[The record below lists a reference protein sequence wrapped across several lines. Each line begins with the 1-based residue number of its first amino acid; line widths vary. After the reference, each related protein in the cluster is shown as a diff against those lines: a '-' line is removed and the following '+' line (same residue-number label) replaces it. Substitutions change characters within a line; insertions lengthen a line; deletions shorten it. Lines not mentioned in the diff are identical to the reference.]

1 MLAVSACA
9 RHRPARRR
17 AAERVCA
24 AHQLLRLHS
33 EPGVVLVCPAGEPG
47 VEGAGS
53 GRGGE
58 WKGRRT
64 AALMQGYRVTRGNL
78 KYGVIWKVSSHST
91 KNGANRLIIHHNQA
105 QCTTIPACQ
114 NFGRRRWCYRDS
126 GNFIEICSLSH
137 VLKTLLRQNQIFD
150 GILR

>member
-1 MLAVSACA
+1 ML
-9 RHRPARRR
+9 
-17 AAERVCA
+17 
-24 AHQLLRLHS
+24 
-33 EPGVVLVCPAGEPG
+33 
-47 VEGAGS
+47 GAGQQDAALPS
-53 GRGGE
+53 ECVQHTNCSVCIQSPGCFWCAQPVSRE

-78 KYGVIWKVSSHST
+78 KHGVIWKVSSHST